1 MSFFTWEFLT
11 RLITSALG
19 SCAFALIFKTDK
31 RHLPMVS
38 ISGFVTYLV
47 YHTVSFFGGG
57 FFVASFAST
66 LFAAVFGEV
75 CARVFRAP
83 TILYLVTGLIP
94 IVPGGE
100 AYYAMRYLLERNTA
114 MASAKLLSTGS
125 VALGIAS
132 GIVLVSIIVAAWA
145 DRKKQ
150 IHITGDTYG
159 KYKKDI

>member
-1 MSFFTWEFLT
+1 MSFFTSELLIC
-11 RLITSALG
+11 LITSALG

-38 ISGFVTYLV
+38 ISGFVTYFV
-47 YHTVSFFGGG
+47 YYTVGYFGGG
-57 FFVASFAST
+57 FFVASFVST

-100 AYYAMRYLLERNTA
+100 AYYAMRYLLEKNMD

-132 GIVLVSIIVAAWA
+132 GIVLVSIIVAVMA
-145 DRKKQ
+145 DRKKA
-150 IHITGDTYG
+150 DTHHRG
-159 KYKKDI
+159 

>member
-1 MSFFTWEFLT
+1 MNFFTSELLI

-19 SCAFALIFKTDK
+19 SCAFALIFKTEK

-38 ISGFVTYLV
+38 ISGLVTYFI

-75 CARVFRAP
+75 CARIFRAP

-100 AYYAMRYLLERNTA
+100 AYYAMRYLLEKNMD

-132 GIVLVSIIVAAWA
+132 GIVLVSIIVAVWT
-145 DRKKQ
+145 DRKKA
-150 IHITGDTYG
+150 DTHNG
-159 KYKKDI
+159 R

>member
-1 MSFFTWEFLT
+1 MNFFTGELMI

-31 RHLPMVS
+31 RHLPTISVS
-38 ISGFVTYLV
+38 GLITYFV
-47 YHTVSFFGGG
+47 YHTVSYFGGG

-66 LFAAVFGEV
+66 LFAAVYGEV
-75 CARVFRAP
+75 SARIFRAP
-83 TILYLVTGLIP
+83 TVLYLVTGLIP

-100 AYYAMRYLLERNTA
+100 AYYAMRYLLEKKMD

-132 GIVLVSIIVAAWA
+132 GIVLVSIMVAVWT
-145 DRKKQ
+145 DRKKP
-150 IHITGDTYG
+150 IHVMEDKYG